1 MERGLPADERRGV
14 VRLLAAIGGGV
25 AVLSVVFGVTIW
37 RNHSTFREYQSLTL
51 ESDAAPPRWA
61 TEALSAE
68 QCVQAAVQWGMDCPG
83 IGSWCLAELPVVTRS
98 CLESSDRMV
107 YCEQVGDEVM
117 STRFGFHE
125 CEDMRADMDDD
136 AEKYAKRANK
146 KYCAASFRA
155 VADYCL
161 ELRGLR

>member
-25 AVLSVVFGVTIW
+25 ALLSVIFGVTIW
-37 RNHSTFREYQSLTL
+37 QNHSTFREYQTATL
-51 ESDAAPPRWA
+51 DASPPRWD

-68 QCVQAAVQWGMDCPG
+68 ECVQAAVTWGMDCPG
-83 IGSWCLAELPVVTRS
+83 IASWCLAELPVVTER
-98 CLESSDRMV
+98 CLASQDRTAF
-107 YCEQVGDEVM
+107 CEQVGDEVM

-125 CEDMRADMDDD
+125 CEDMRADMDDQ

-146 KYCAASFRA
+146 KYCAASYRA
-155 VADYCL
+155 VAEHCL